1 MPGIRQCWNLWIG
14 ALLLAA
20 PVASLAANCTTQAAL
35 STQERNTLA
44 SVGDRF
50 AQAVLR
56 QDESTLQAALLP
68 AVQGD
73 WPGMK
78 AAVEDGAA
86 LVTGGQVQLRAMYV
100 LDNSSAKTTADQ
112 QFFCSNVSG
121 SLTITVSMRA
131 LPPGRYAVILADSVG
146 SALGGQMG
154 FVLVW
159 DTTGAKPQWRLGGL
173 SVRQGIIDG
182 HDGVWYW
189 THARVLAAGPYTW
202 SAWYTY
208 ELARYLLLPVDF
220 LSSNNLEKLLQ
231 EQGRILNSPAGAFPY
246 TLADG
251 PRTWKIDGLRID
263 TSLHEA
269 DLGVT
274 YESLGVTDPSAQR
287 TEAIA
292 VMSALLK
299 SHAGLR
305 QNFHGLWAYASQ
317 NGKVTPIIELPMGQ
331 IP

>member
-1 MPGIRQCWNLWIG
+1 MV
-14 ALLLAA
+14 ALVLAA
-20 PVASLAANCTTQAAL
+20 PMPGLAASCTTQAAL
-35 STQERNTLA
+35 SAQDRNTLA
-44 SVGDRF
+44 GAGQRL
-50 AQAVLR
+50 AQAVLQ
-56 QDESTLQAALLP
+56 QDESTLQANLFP
-68 AVQGD
+68 AVQQD

-78 AAVEDGAA
+78 AAVENGAA
-86 LVTGGQVQLRAMYV
+86 LLKGGQAQLRALY
-100 LDNSSAKTTADQ
+100 LLENESAKAVADQ

-121 SLTITVSMRA
+121 SLTITITMRA
-131 LPPGRYAVILADSVG
+131 LPPGRYAVVLADAVG

-159 DTTGAKPQWRLGGL
+159 DSTGVTPMWKLGGL
-173 SVRQGIIDG
+173 SVRQGIVDG

-189 THARVLAAGPYTW
+189 THARALATGPNSW

-208 ELARYLLLPVDF
+208 ELARYLLLPFDF
-220 LSSNNLEKLLQ
+220 ISSNNMDKLLR
-231 EQGRILNSPAGAFPY
+231 EQGQIQNSPAGAFPY
-246 TLADG
+246 SLTDG
-251 PRTWKIDGLRID
+251 PRTWKIDGIRID

-274 YESLGVTDPSAQR
+274 YESIGVSDPSAQR

-299 SHAGLR
+299 SHPGLR
-305 QNFHGLWAYASQ
+305 QNFHGLWAYANT
-317 NGKVTPIIELPMGQ
+317 NGKITPMIELPMGQ

>member
-1 MPGIRQCWNLWIG
+1 MRLCWKGWIAG
-14 ALLLAA
+14 LLLAV
-20 PVASLAANCTTQAAL
+20 PVVGLAANCTTEAAL
-35 STQERNTLA
+35 SAQDRNLIAATGQRL
-44 SVGDRF
+44 
-50 AQAVLR
+50 AQAVVGL
-56 QDESTLQAALLP
+56 DESTLQSALFP
-68 AVQGD
+68 AVQQD

-78 AAVEDGAA
+78 GAVEDAAA
-86 LVTGGQVQLRAMYV
+86 LVKGGQAQLRSFYL
-100 LDNSSAKTTADQ
+100 LDNSSATSTMDQ
-112 QFFCSNVSG
+112 EFFCSNVSG
-121 SLTITVSMRA
+121 SLTITVTMRA
-131 LPPGRYAVILADSVG
+131 LPPGRYAVVLADAAG

-159 DTTGAKPQWRLGGL
+159 DATGATPQWKLGGL

-189 THARVLAAGPYTW
+189 THARGLAAGPHTW

-231 EQGRILNSPAGAFPY
+231 EQGRILNSPASAFPY
-246 TLADG
+246 SLTDG

-269 DLGVT
+269 DLGVI
-274 YESLGVTDPSAQR
+274 YESLGVSDPSAQR

-292 VMSALLK
+292 VMSALLR
-299 SHAGLR
+299 SHSGIR
-305 QNFHGLWAYASQ
+305 QNFHGLWAYTNQ

>member
-1 MPGIRQCWNLWIG
+1 MRLCCKHWMV

-20 PVASLAANCTTQAAL
+20 PVAGLAANCTTQAAL
-35 STQERNTLA
+35 SAQDRNTIA
-44 SVGDRF
+44 AVGNTF

-56 QDESTLQAALLP
+56 QDEGTLQAALLP
-68 AVQGD
+68 AVQQD

-86 LVTGGQVQLRAMYV
+86 LVKGGQVQLRALYL
-100 LDNSSAKTTADQ
+100 LDNSSATAPADQ
-112 QFFCSNVSG
+112 EFFCSNVAG
-121 SLTITVSMRA
+121 TLTITITMRA
-131 LPPGRYAVILADSVG
+131 LPPGRYAVVLADAAG

-159 DTTGAKPQWRLGGL
+159 DPSGAAPTWKLGGL
-173 SVRQGIIDG
+173 SVRQGIIEG
-182 HDGVWYW
+182 HDGIWYW
-189 THARVLAAGPYTW
+189 THARVLAAGPHTW

-220 LSSNNLEKLLQ
+220 LTSNNLDKLVQ
-231 EQGRILNSPAGAFPY
+231 EQGRIMNSPAGAFPY
-246 TLADG
+246 SLADG
-251 PRTWKIDGLRID
+251 PRTWKIHGIRVD

-269 DLGVT
+269 DLGIT

-299 SHAGLR
+299 SHPGIR
-305 QNFHGLWAYASQ
+305 QNFHGLWAYAST
-317 NGKVTPIIELPMGQ
+317 NGKIAPIIELPMGQ

>member
-1 MPGIRQCWNLWIG
+1 MRQCWKVWIG
-14 ALLLAA
+14 VLVLAA
-20 PVASLAANCTTQAAL
+20 PVASHAASCATEAAL
-35 STQERNTLA
+35 SAQERNALA
-44 SVGDRF
+44 AVGMQF

-56 QDESTLQAALLP
+56 QDEGTLQAALLP
-68 AVQGD
+68 AVQQD

-86 LVTGGQVQLRAMYV
+86 IVKGGQAQLRALYV
-100 LDNSSAKTTADQ
+100 LDNASAKAVADQ
-112 QFFCSNVSG
+112 EFFCSNVSG
-121 SLTITVSMRA
+121 TLTVTITMRA
-131 LPPGRYAVILADSVG
+131 LPPGRYAVVLADAAG

-159 DTTGAKPQWRLGGL
+159 DATGATPVWKLGGL
-173 SVRQGIIDG
+173 SLRQGVVDG

-189 THARVLAAGPYTW
+189 THARVLAAGPHTW

-208 ELARYLLLPVDF
+208 EMARALLLPVDF
-220 LSSNNLEKLLQ
+220 LSSNNMDKLLQ
-231 EQGRILNSPAGAFPY
+231 EQGRILNSPASAFPY
-246 TLADG
+246 SLKDG
-251 PRTWKIDGLRID
+251 PRLWAVEGIRVD

-269 DLGVT
+269 DLGIT
-274 YESLGVTDPSAQR
+274 YESIGVTDPSAQR

-299 SHAGLR
+299 AHPGLR
-305 QNFHGLWAYASQ
+305 ENFHGLWAYASI
-317 NGKVTPIIELPMGQ
+317 NGNITPIIELPMGQ